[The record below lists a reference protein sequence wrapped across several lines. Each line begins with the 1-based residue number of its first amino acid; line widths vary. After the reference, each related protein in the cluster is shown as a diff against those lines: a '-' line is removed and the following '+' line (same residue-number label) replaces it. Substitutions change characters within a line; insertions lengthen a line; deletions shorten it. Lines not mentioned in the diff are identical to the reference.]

1 MAKVVLTRKAA
12 EQLAAFRSFYSESD
26 PVVGE
31 RAVAAILVALRRLE
45 THPAAGRPHMDA
57 PDLRELVIPFGRSGY
72 VALYRA
78 DGQRVVVLAIRHQRE
93 AGYDN
98 DHGSS

>member
-12 EQLAAFRSFYSESD
+12 EQVAAFRAFHAETD
-26 PVVGE
+26 PLVGE
-31 RAVAAILVALRRLE
+31 RAVAAILSSLRRLE
-45 THPAAGRPHMDA
+45 THPAAGRPHGDA

-72 VALYRA
+72 VALYRP
-78 DGQRVVVLAIRHQRE
+78 DRQRVVVLAIRHQRE

-98 DHGSS
+98 DHRSP